1 MKVETIGPNKLLLN
15 RYRIPVVSFYLCG
28 ILLLLHL
35 RPASGADVTVSLS
48 SGIPSSLLLGLFEN
62 RGKTWMKESNVP
74 WNARYCYLTKGWVD
88 NWGWGEKDGSY
99 ALAYMKECDELHT
112 VPVIQYYQV
121 TGEDGGGE
129 DQFLEKVQTVATM
142 TSYFGDFKLLMER
155 AADFGKPVYILLE
168 ADGFGYLEIQSSNN
182 PDAGAAVASTG
193 LAELSGLPNTIAGW
207 GQAFLALKKA
217 AGASNA
223 LLGIHISGWASEQDL
238 FYYSV
243 ELPLQPEVDK
253 VYSFLAPLGLTPN
266 ATGLT
271 WDVLVGDPLDRDADF
286 YRLVNGDGGKHWWD
300 TAADASVN
308 SRSFNRYREW
318 LHLWNRKSG
327 KPWVL
332 WQIPLGNSN
341 HLNVTNTGQPRE
353 GYKDNRPEYFL
364 GDGGIER
371 TQRFADAGVIALL
384 FGAGASGVS
393 SYENDQ
399 YTDGE
404 LFMQSRAAAFF
415 AAGGIPLE
423 ENVVKLPDHRG
434 FRIAPLSTGSV
445 TAERFNILGRRIAK
459 STTADFL
466 IQSAP
471 GITIIRTRD
480 TRLLLPFPAVQL
492 R

>member
-1 MKVETIGPNKLLLN
+1 MKTEKLRPNGMLLIRKRLS
-15 RYRIPVVSFYLCG
+15 IVSFYLSG
-28 ILLLLHL
+28 ILLLLNL
-35 RPASGADVTVSLS
+35 CPSSGADVTVSLT

-99 ALAYMKECDELHT
+99 ALAYMNECDEQHT

-129 DQFLEKVQTVATM
+129 DKFLEKVQTVATM

-155 AADFGKPVYILLE
+155 ATDFGKPVYILLE

-243 ELPLQPEVDK
+243 ELPLQPEIDK
-253 VYSFLAPLGLTPN
+253 VYSFLAPLGLTTN
-266 ATGLT
+266 TTGLT

-300 TAADASVN
+300 TASGASVN

-318 LHLWNRKSG
+318 LRLWNITSG

-341 HLNVTNTGQPRE
+341 HLNVTNTGEPRE

-364 GDGGIER
+364 GDGGRER
-371 TQRFADAGVIALL
+371 TQQFADAGVIALL

-393 SYENDQ
+393 SYENDL
-399 YTDGE
+399 YTDGK

-423 ENVVKLPDHRG
+423 ENVVRLPDHRG
-434 FRIAPLSTGSV
+434 FRTTPLAAGSGN
-445 TAERFNILGRRIAK
+445 AELFTILGRRIAP
-459 STTADFL
+459 STAAYFRRR
-466 IQSAP
+466 SAP
-471 GITIIRTRD
+471 GSYIVRNKATNP
-480 TRLLLPFPAVQL
+480 LQPYPVVQL